1 MEPQELAFLG
11 RVSQFLKQ
19 RSCLGA
25 NISLY
30 CPASEGSQES
40 RQEGGRCSRIFLPS
54 TPKRTGASKQTGGGW
69 EVIPSPG
76 GCRGTGRRQK
86 GESGGDMHWSLV
98 QVQPRTRLCL
108 PQGML
113 GNAHHTLAGLV
124 LQPVSFMTP
133 DLPSQLSLLL
143 LRGICWMTSFL
154 GQWLRRWGVLDVERG
169 MSC

>member
-1 MEPQELAFLG
+1 MEPQEFAFLG

-40 RQEGGRCSRIFLPS
+40 RQEGGRVAGFFSPPPQRGQEPQNRQVGVRKSSLALGYAEELGEDRKGSQAETCTGLWFKSRMP
-54 TPKRTGASKQTGGGW
+54 
-69 EVIPSPG
+69 
-76 GCRGTGRRQK
+76 
-86 GESGGDMHWSLV
+86 
-98 QVQPRTRLCL
+98 
-108 PQGML
+108 
-113 GNAHHTLAGLV
+113 GNARHTLAGQV

-154 GQWLRRWGVLDVERG
+154 GQWLRRWGVLEVERG